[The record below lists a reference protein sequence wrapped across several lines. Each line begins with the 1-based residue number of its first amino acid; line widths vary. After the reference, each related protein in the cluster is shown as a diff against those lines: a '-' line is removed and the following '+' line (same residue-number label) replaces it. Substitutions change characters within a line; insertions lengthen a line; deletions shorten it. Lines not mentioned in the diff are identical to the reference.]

1 MKKEWCQWLL
11 VVGSVFLA
19 VVLLLDRSSER
30 QIVALQA
37 RIQEQKADNRLQRE
51 QIKHLTREID
61 GISHDNRYLEQLA
74 RNKLALANEG
84 ELVFLF
90 RNQ

>member
-11 VVGSVFLA
+11 VLGSVCLA
-19 VVLLLDRSSER
+19 LVLLLDGSSER

-37 RIQEQKADNRLQRE
+37 RIQEQKAGNRLQRE
-51 QIKHLTREID
+51 QITHLKREIY

-84 ELVFLF
+84 DVVFLF